1 MQRHVV
7 IRGQGTVAM
16 GRGWGCDRQ
25 YQPYS
30 PPDHLPRQLESM
42 APVEVPPV
50 LDAKHY
56 LDIIGEKSWDE

>member
-1 MQRHVV
+1 
-7 IRGQGTVAM
+7 M

-56 LDIIGEKSWDE
+56 LEIIVERSGDE

>member
-7 IRGQGTVAM
+7 IRGQGAVAM
-16 GRGWGCDRQ
+16 GKGWGCDRQ

-30 PPDHLPRQLESM
+30 PPDHMPNQLKSM
-42 APVEVPPV
+42 PPVEAPRV

-56 LDIIGEKSWDE
+56 LDIIGEKSGDE